1 MGEKAAAAKKG
12 SNQDEDLEWG
22 KWGKDKKSAG
32 AKKFAELK
40 AAAPK
45 KFAELKAAVEKAA
58 AAKKGSNQDE
68 DLEDEPNM
76 ELAAKKK
83 GLDAIKK
90 IFAWG
95 KNKKAAGAKKLA
107 EGAKKF
113 AELKAAAP
121 KKFAELKAA
130 VEKAA

>member
-1 MGEKAAAAKKG
+1 MG
-12 SNQDEDLEWG
+12 
-22 KWGKDKKSAG
+22 
-32 AKKFAELK
+32 K

-76 ELAAKKK
+76 ERAAKKK

-90 IFAWG
+90 VFAWG

-130 VEKAA
+130 VEKAAAAKKG

>member
-1 MGEKAAAAKKG
+1 MGKKG

-22 KWGKDKKSAG
+22 KWGKDKKAAG

-76 ELAAKKK
+76 ERAAKKK
-83 GLDAIKK
+83 GLDVLMAS
-90 IFAWG
+90 AWG
-95 KNKKAAGAKKLA
+95 KNKKAA
-107 EGAKKF
+107 GAKKF

-121 KKFAELKAA
+121 KKFA
-130 VEKAA
+130 

>member
-1 MGEKAAAAKKG
+1 MGG
-12 SNQDEDLEWG
+12 SNQDEDLEDEPNMERAAKKKGLDVLMASAWG
-22 KWGKDKKSAG
+22 KNKKAAG

-76 ELAAKKK
+76 ERAAKKK

-95 KNKKAAGAKKLA
+95 KNKKAAG
-107 EGAKKF
+107 
-113 AELKAAAP
+113 
-121 KKFAELKAA
+121 
-130 VEKAA
+130 